1 MRFKE
6 YELMEVSLNITD
18 GTHSSV
24 KDDSN
29 GKYYLL
35 SCKNI
40 KNENVNITKNERKIN
55 YENFEK
61 IRKRTQLD
69 KGDSLI
75 TTVGTIGEMALIKN
89 KFNNYD
95 FQRSVG
101 IIKPDIEVIKP
112 EYLYYSLINEKR
124 QIKTLIKGAVQKC
137 LFINDIKKIKL
148 KIPSLSNQDKII
160 KILSSLD
167 KKIELNNQINNNLYE
182 LSNRI
187 YNEWFVKFNYPGFKG
202 KLKKSNIGMIPIE
215 WKVGNIGDGILT
227 HIIKSGITEY
237 LNLKRYVA
245 TSDVE
250 GKIIK
255 SYNTVSYKEKPSR
268 ANMTP
273 IKNSVWFA
281 KMENSVKN
289 ILIDD
294 YMSDIIEKYIFSTG
308 FMGLK
313 CKEDSLYYIW
323 EMINSDNFLTHKNN
337 LSTGTLMSS
346 ISNSSIVNYKYP
358 IPSHN
363 ILKIFNDNLK
373 NINKNIYTNIKQN
386 QILLDLRDILLPK
399 LMKGEINLNN
409 IEI

>member
-255 SYNTVSYKEKPSR
+255 SYK
-268 ANMTP
+268 
-273 IKNSVWFA
+273 KNLQ
-281 KMENSVKN
+281 E
-289 ILIDD
+289 LI
-294 YMSDIIEKYIFSTG
+294 
-308 FMGLK
+308 
-313 CKEDSLYYIW
+313 
-323 EMINSDNFLTHKNN
+323 
-337 LSTGTLMSS
+337 
-346 ISNSSIVNYKYP
+346 
-358 IPSHN
+358 
-363 ILKIFNDNLK
+363 
-373 NINKNIYTNIKQN
+373 
-386 QILLDLRDILLPK
+386 
-399 LMKGEINLNN
+399 
-409 IEI
+409 

>member
-1 MRFKE
+1 
-6 YELMEVSLNITD
+6 
-18 GTHSSV
+18 
-24 KDDSN
+24 
-29 GKYYLL
+29 
-35 SCKNI
+35 
-40 KNENVNITKNERKIN
+40 
-55 YENFEK
+55 
-61 IRKRTQLD
+61 
-69 KGDSLI
+69 
-75 TTVGTIGEMALIKN
+75 
-89 KFNNYD
+89 
-95 FQRSVG
+95 
-101 IIKPDIEVIKP
+101 
-112 EYLYYSLINEKR
+112 
-124 QIKTLIKGAVQKC
+124 
-137 LFINDIKKIKL
+137 
-148 KIPSLSNQDKII
+148 
-160 KILSSLD
+160 
-167 KKIELNNQINNNLYE
+167 
-182 LSNRI
+182 
-187 YNEWFVKFNYPGFKG
+187 
-202 KLKKSNIGMIPIE
+202 
-215 WKVGNIGDGILT
+215 
-227 HIIKSGITEY
+227 
-237 LNLKRYVA
+237 
-245 TSDVE
+245 
-250 GKIIK
+250 
-255 SYNTVSYKEKPSR
+255 
-268 ANMTP
+268 MTP